1 MYALEKNLPTT
12 LTYARATVCV
22 DVRRQGVGVRS
33 LLLHPG
39 DQDSGQESSPRCS
52 GRGQNLQEVEQHV
65 GGARPARSGDL

>member
-39 DQDSGQESSPRCS
+39 DQDSGQESSPNEPLYQS
-52 GRGQNLQEVEQHV
+52 YLHLLIVMII
-65 GGARPARSGDL
+65 